1 MNMLL
6 EKKSKIKTS
15 ELLILLTWLKGETVL
30 LKKPFKFDFL
40 LSECMMV
47 DNEEINVEDFIDQL
61 MIDLFHM
68 YDKLKK
74 TSKEDLEEKMK
85 ETALFNILSKDL
97 VSESMRSL
105 DSFIELYE
113 RILMETKFEYPEI
126 RGIQKNIFDSLIT
139 TCIMNEE
146 YEKCIELKVKIKE
159 V

>member
-1 MNMLL
+1 MLL